1 VAGFFREKKRRG
13 LVHGAVRL
21 EGGEDGSA
29 DAVLAVSG
37 AGRLELARVCTVD
50 AAPAGAPADGAND
63 DIGSTPEH
71 ASFSSQPACAT
82 AADPAACLAVCSLAL
97 RANNGWFLR
106 YLMECYKNT
115 LRDGTAL
122 ALVSHVVVQ
131 RVIGI
136 GVAKQQLE

>member
-1 VAGFFREKKRRG
+1 
-13 LVHGAVRL
+13 VRL
-21 EGGEDGSA
+21 EGGEDGCA

-37 AGRLELARVCTVD
+37 AGRLGLARVCTVD
-50 AAPAGAPADGAND
+50 AAAAPADGAND
-63 DIGSTPEH
+63 DTGSTPEH
-71 ASFSSQPACAT
+71 ASFSSEPACAT

-136 GVAKQQLE
+136 GVAKQELE